1 MYSMED
7 YQETKVAQVTLT
19 EFLKSIYQA
28 DEATRLS
35 IAKDLKNAGFLRGTP
50 SGKLERFLE
59 LQNAIIDAEKELA
72 QLKPVSG
79 DIDRL
84 TYYATRRKEGSA
96 TGDKTPPITD
106 YPVVSS
112 PTDAKRS
119 INAVFQES
127 LGRDATAAEVKLL
140 YPVLKKAQL
149 ENPTTYKETTIN
161 GKKTRIQYTALD
173 TNQFILDQINKNPVT
188 KQELAGRKEQ
198 APELTARIA
207 EKKIYDDLIKK
218 AKGNKSKIDA
228 AKTTTAYGRGIES
241 TVAAL
246 AEYAISTGAEIAD
259 DELRSLA
266 TQVYDQ
272 AIENDP
278 VQLRNL
284 VRGSIGA
291 TGKGQAG
298 DNYAVLQQVAAAN
311 GLDLDKT
318 FGSNIDEWLQK
329 IDKGESIDTYKRLIR
344 NTAKIGMP
352 QNVAALLDNGVDL
365 DAVYSPYKN
374 LMASTLEINPETISL
389 NDPVLR
395 SAVTGDKEV
404 PLYEFQRQLR
414 KDSRWQYTN
423 QAREEV
429 SDVALKVLRDFGFQ
443 G

>member
-1 MYSMED
+1 MED
-7 YQETKVAQVTLT
+7 YWETKVAQVTLT
-19 EFLKSIYQA
+19 EFLKNLYDA
-28 DEATRLS
+28 DEAKRLS
-35 IAKDLKNAGFLRGTP
+35 VAQDLKRAGFLRGTP
-50 SGKLERFLE
+50 SGKLESFLE

-79 DIDRL
+79 EIDRL
-84 TYYATRRKEGSA
+84 TYYATRRKSDTFAGGA
-96 TGDKTPPITD
+96 AGTPPITD

-112 PTDAKRS
+112 PTDAKRA
-119 INAVFQES
+119 INAVYQES

-218 AKGNKSKIDA
+218 AKGDKSKIDL
-228 AKTTTAYGRGIES
+228 AKTNTAYGRGVES
-241 TVAAL
+241 TLAAL

-291 TGKGQAG
+291 TGKGKAG

-318 FGSNIDEWLQK
+318 FGPNIDEWLQK

-344 NTAKIGMP
+344 STAKIGMP
-352 QNVAALLDNGVDL
+352 QNVATLLDNGVDL
-365 DAVYSPYKN
+365 EAVYSPYKN
-374 LMASTLEINPETISL
+374 LMAATLEINPDTITL

-423 QAREEV
+423 QARQEV